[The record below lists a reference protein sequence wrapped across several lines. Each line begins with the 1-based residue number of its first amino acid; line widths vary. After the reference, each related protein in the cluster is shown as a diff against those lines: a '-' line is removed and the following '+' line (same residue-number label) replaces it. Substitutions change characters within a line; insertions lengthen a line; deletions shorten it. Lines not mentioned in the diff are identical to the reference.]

1 MCSNMVGHLVV
12 KMITFKKKVHKI
24 PNSRLLMLLFGVR
37 WTLVGS
43 DWSDNE
49 LINFILLSVLT
60 AVITTVPHILPRYF
74 TTSFLWSKY
83 QLIIAENSF

>member
-24 PNSRLLMLLFGVR
+24 PNSGLLMLLIGVR

-43 DWSDNE
+43 D
-49 LINFILLSVLT
+49 
-60 AVITTVPHILPRYF
+60 
-74 TTSFLWSKY
+74 
-83 QLIIAENSF
+83 

>member
-1 MCSNMVGHLVV
+1 MCSSMVGHLVV

-43 DWSDNE
+43 D
-49 LINFILLSVLT
+49 
-60 AVITTVPHILPRYF
+60 
-74 TTSFLWSKY
+74 
-83 QLIIAENSF
+83 